1 MSISYHGNTKTG
13 ENYTIIDGVKSE
25 VINLRV
31 DDGIV
36 SNQNALI
43 STIKAAYLK
52 GKMDKFNEILEL
64 NPDE

>member
-13 ENYTIIDGVKSE
+13 ENYTITDGVKSE

-43 STIKAAYLK
+43 NTIKAAYLK

-64 NPDE
+64 NPNK